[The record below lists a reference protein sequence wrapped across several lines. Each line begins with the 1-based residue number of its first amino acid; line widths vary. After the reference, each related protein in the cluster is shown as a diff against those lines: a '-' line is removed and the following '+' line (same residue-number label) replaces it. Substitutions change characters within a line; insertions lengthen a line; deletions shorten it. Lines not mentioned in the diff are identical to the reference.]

1 MDDAEKAAMA
11 KIVNEMFPSGN
22 KQERSFNMEDIG
34 KIRLAVIVFLKNTL
48 NVTDVTIIKI
58 AKAEDGWNAEA
69 EVYEESSFIKAL
81 GLQTKV
87 RDRNFYEVKLSDSLQ
102 IQSYERKSV

>member
-1 MDDAEKAAMA
+1 
-11 KIVNEMFPSGN
+11 
-22 KQERSFNMEDIG
+22 MEDIE
-34 KIRLAVIVFLKNTL
+34 KIRLAVIVFLKGTL
-48 NVTDVTIIKI
+48 NSTDVRIIKI
-58 AKAEDGWNAEA
+58 AKAEDGWDAEA

-81 GLQTKV
+81 GLPTKV

>member
-1 MDDAEKAAMA
+1 
-11 KIVNEMFPSGN
+11 
-22 KQERSFNMEDIG
+22 MEDIG

-58 AKAEDGWNAEA
+58 AKTEDSWYAEA

-87 RDRNFYEVKLSDSLQ
+87 RDRNLYEVKLSDSLQ